1 MGWSSANEIFN
12 PVARALQTAG
22 ADDDT
27 KRKVLGD
34 LIAGLQQG
42 DWDTEDESLEDF
54 LDDPAIVAA
63 FADHGVH
70 THDGRC
76 CRQDLAAEAQRRI
89 TEALAERFADGH
101 HERGMRVREDGHP
114 TTRDVLPIEA
124 AQVAIDAIRDLL
136 TSTATAQQPTGTTDP
151 R

>member
-1 MGWSSANEIFN
+1 MGWSSANSIFD
-12 PVARALQTAG
+12 PVAKALQQTG

-34 LIAGLQQG
+34 LIHGLQDG

-63 FADHGVH
+63 FHDRDVH
-70 THDGRC
+70 TQDRRC
-76 CRQDLAAEAQRRI
+76 CRANLVAEAQDRM
-89 TEALAERFADGH
+89 TVALAERFADGAV
-101 HERGMRVREDGHP
+101 EDQMCVQLPSNGPLPVLRGP
-114 TTRDVLPIEA
+114 TAQEA
-124 AQVAIDAIRDLL
+124 AEVAIAAVRDLI
-136 TSTATAQQPTGTTDP
+136 SAPEAQ